1 MNMFSLCRLKGYKNS
16 DLRDKIS
23 LTFCRLTPKG
33 LSRFMKWRLGKV
45 KVKVILINLTYW
57 NNMKLQKKIAGFML
71 QEKRSQGKIIINTK
85 VVEG

>member
-23 LTFCRLTPKG
+23 LAFCRLTPKG